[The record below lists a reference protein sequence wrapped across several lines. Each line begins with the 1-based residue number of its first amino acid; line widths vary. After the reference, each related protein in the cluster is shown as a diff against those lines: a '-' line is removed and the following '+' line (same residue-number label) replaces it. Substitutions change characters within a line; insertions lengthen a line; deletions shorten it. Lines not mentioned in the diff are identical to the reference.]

1 MPVGLPPLGGP
12 LGRSRSRIS
21 ASGLTTFLRC
31 ERQWFLGSKLGLSG
45 PTTPSQVLGIVIEDE
60 LCGLL
65 MHRPDASITSLTELS
80 HWIAQKVPDAAR
92 RAQEAGQADWDASL
106 WRTADWVW
114 EEIEL
119 ETMEEKLRAGLTLFM
134 EEVNE
139 CMNAGGG
146 P

>member
-65 MHRPDASITSLTELS
+65 MHRPDASINSLTELS

-106 WRTADWVW
+106 WRTTDWVW
-114 EEIEL
+114 E
-119 ETMEEKLRAGLTLFM
+119 
-134 EEVNE
+134 
-139 CMNAGGG
+139 
-146 P
+146 

>member
-65 MHRPDASITSLTELS
+65 MHRPDASINSLTDLS
-80 HWIAQKVPDAAR
+80 HWIAQKSPMLRDVHKRLGRLIGTLRYGERPIGFGTKSNSKQWR
-92 RAQEAGQADWDASL
+92 KNFVQA
-106 WRTADWVW
+106 
-114 EEIEL
+114 
-119 ETMEEKLRAGLTLFM
+119 
-134 EEVNE
+134 
-139 CMNAGGG
+139 
-146 P
+146 